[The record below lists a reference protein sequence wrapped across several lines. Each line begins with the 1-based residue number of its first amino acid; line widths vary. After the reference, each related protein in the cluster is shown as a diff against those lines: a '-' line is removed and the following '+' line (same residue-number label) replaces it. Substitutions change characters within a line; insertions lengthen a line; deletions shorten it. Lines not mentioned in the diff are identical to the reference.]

1 MEYGLRAKPRAVF
14 EFLERIVNLNI
25 ENAKRDRPKHVPC
38 LWGSH
43 GIGKTDLCFQLKE
56 EGVISQLA
64 VIPLAQI
71 EETGDIHGLPLRTE
85 DETGRPITVMAPP
98 KWVPT
103 SEEVGVVCIDDFNRA
118 DPRIIRAIMQLLQ
131 FYETISWK
139 LPKNTT
145 IVLTANPEEGPYTVT
160 TLDPAMLTRMAH
172 ITMVTD
178 KVQWLE
184 WAQRHDIDSRVMSF
198 IAQYPE
204 WLCPS
209 SANARSCPRAW
220 ADFSNAIQEIPTE
233 SLQEESTLFLYG
245 KAFLDDEP
253 LAPFTMFLSGDL
265 AKIVE
270 PEKIV
275 DDYSSVRGDV
285 LSPIREGRHDI
296 VAAIADR
303 FVAYVNSLKKVEENS
318 QRHRNILTFLE
329 EDELFK
335 DLKMAIVREL
345 RFGPVG
351 GKLLSAKLSR
361 QLGQVSPK

>member
-1 MEYGLRAKPRAVF
+1 
-14 EFLERIVNLNI
+14 
-25 ENAKRDRPKHVPC
+25 
-38 LWGSH
+38 
-43 GIGKTDLCFQLKE
+43 
-56 EGVISQLA
+56 
-64 VIPLAQI
+64 
-71 EETGDIHGLPLRTE
+71 
-85 DETGRPITVMAPP
+85 
-98 KWVPT
+98 
-103 SEEVGVVCIDDFNRA
+103 
-118 DPRIIRAIMQLLQ
+118 
-131 FYETISWK
+131 
-139 LPKNTT
+139 
-145 IVLTANPEEGPYTVT
+145 
-160 TLDPAMLTRMAH
+160 
-172 ITMVTD
+172 
-178 KVQWLE
+178 
-184 WAQRHDIDSRVMSF
+184 
-198 IAQYPE
+198 
-204 WLCPS
+204 
-209 SANARSCPRAW
+209 
-220 ADFSNAIQEIPTE
+220 
-233 SLQEESTLFLYG
+233 
-245 KAFLDDEP
+245 
-253 LAPFTMFLSGDL
+253 MFLSGDL